1 MPYPHHYAM
10 SRPGGYVVRPGS
22 SDALTARTI
31 DATQRPVLTR
41 ASETVAQAAP
51 QVVDTFRN
59 AFTDPLFL
67 GTLGLS
73 LIAVW
78 VLSRMRRQLSGLALG
93 AMLVVALTSFSA
105 PHKPK
110 SKYQRIVD
118 LIHTPRTTRNRMQ
131 STSWNGYGYIAPRPS
146 EEEAVA
152 VVEPEASTP
161 PTPEMYP
168 DPGEVV
174 LPATPVTP
182 MPEWRDEIRRNV
194 EREAYRLLQDQQ
206 MHDFIMRIRA
216 QAREEQRL
224 RKWRREF

>member
-10 SRPGGYVVRPGS
+10 SRSDPGTFVVRPGS

-41 ASETVAQAAP
+41 ASESVAQAAP
-51 QVVDTFRN
+51 QVVDSFRG
-59 AFTDPLFL
+59 AFTNPLFL
-67 GTLGLS
+67 SALGLS

-78 VLSRMRRQLSGLALG
+78 ILSRMRRQLSGLALG

-110 SKYQRIVD
+110 SKFQRVVD
-118 LIHTPRTTRNRMQ
+118 LSHTPKTTRNRMQ
-131 STSWNGYGYIAPRPS
+131 STSWNGYRYIAPRQP

-152 VVEPEASTP
+152 LVEPEPAAP
-161 PTPEMYP
+161 AMYP
-168 DPGEVV
+168 DPVEVV

-194 EREAYRLLQDQQ
+194 EREAYRLLQDRQ
-206 MHDFIMRIRA
+206 MRDLLERVRA
-216 QAREEQRL
+216 QARQDQRL
-224 RKWRREF
+224 RRWRREF

>member
-10 SRPGGYVVRPGS
+10 SNPGGSNVVRPGS

-41 ASETVAQAAP
+41 ATETVAQAAP
-51 QVVDTFRN
+51 QVVDSFRT
-59 AFTDPLFL
+59 AFTNPLFL
-67 GTLGLS
+67 STLGLS

-78 VLSRMRRQLSGLALG
+78 LLSRMRRQLSGLAMG
-93 AMLVVALTSFSA
+93 TMLVVALTSFSA

-110 SKYQRIVD
+110 SKFQRVVD
-118 LIHTPRTTRNRMQ
+118 LTHTPRTTRNRMQ
-131 STSWNGYGYIAPRPS
+131 SNSWNGYQYIAPRPD
-146 EEEAVA
+146 EEAVA
-152 VVEPEASTP
+152 MVEPEATAP

-168 DPGEVV
+168 DPTGVA

-194 EREAYRLLQDQQ
+194 ERQAYRLMQDQQ
-206 MHDFIMRIRA
+206 VRDFIERVRA

-224 RKWRREF
+224 RRWRREF

>member
-10 SRPGGYVVRPGS
+10 SRSDPGTLVVRPGS

-41 ASETVAQAAP
+41 ASESVAQAAP
-51 QVVDTFRN
+51 QVVDSFRG
-59 AFTDPLFL
+59 AFTNPLFL
-67 GTLGLS
+67 STLGLS

-78 VLSRMRRQLSGLALG
+78 ILSRMRRQLSGLALG

-110 SKYQRIVD
+110 SKFQRVVD
-118 LIHTPRTTRNRMQ
+118 LSHTPKTTRNRMQ
-131 STSWNGYGYIAPRPS
+131 STSWNGYRYIAPRPP

-152 VVEPEASTP
+152 VVEPEPAAP
-161 PTPEMYP
+161 AMYP
-168 DPGEVV
+168 DPVEVV
-174 LPATPVTP
+174 LPPTPVTP

-194 EREAYRLLQDQQ
+194 EREAYRLLQDRQ
-206 MHDFIMRIRA
+206 MRDLIERVRA
-216 QAREEQRL
+216 QAREDQRL